1 MCGLCSTHVL
11 ASILTTCAAFVPL
24 MFFEGFFGKLVSY
37 IPLIVILMLIA
48 SLLESVL
55 ILPAHMSAKNKI
67 LDSKKEDVAG
77 HWFHRIEK
85 KYENFLMKVLSFRV
99 WILGFLI
106 FLLGTS
112 AYLYKTQMKF
122 VMFPRE
128 ESKEV
133 FIKIKADKSFLRYET
148 AKAIEPLEMM
158 FVKDK
163 DNVVAVR
170 SSIGLS
176 RRGSEARENEA
187 SILVELI
194 PANNRPTPLDV
205 LLKNWEEKSKG
216 IEGLES
222 VRFLRGRWGHSS
234 GSAVEIQV
242 QENDDKNRDAVV
254 KFIESK
260 LKEDKDLTDVEV
272 EKPLLKNEYMI
283 QLNQKELSRLNV
295 NSSAVT
301 TTLRSFVE
309 GSILYDINK
318 GNEEVTVKLSVPDK
332 NKSDLEELLKL
343 KVKNS
348 TGQLIYLKNVV
359 SINNIKKPVSI
370 QRSDFK
376 RSTMIYANPVKG
388 SKVTPLQIA
397 ERLEE
402 NVFPE
407 IINKFP
413 TSVLKFKGEI
423 EDSRESQGQFQS
435 SIMLVFILIFM
446 ILMVVFNSAF
456 KPILVLSVV
465 PFGLVGVVITLFTH
479 GMTVYGFFAAI
490 GALGMIGVVINDAIV
505 MVDKLDKAKEKAG
518 RLTYQNISQVASTR
532 LRPILVTTL
541 TTVVGVLPTA
551 YGIAGYDSMLAEMML
566 VMGWGLV
573 FGTIITLIYI
583 PIIYTIS
590 FKKS

>member
-1 MCGLCSTHVL
+1 
-11 ASILTTCAAFVPL
+11 